1 MLNIAEGA
9 GRSSDVD
16 FGRFLNQAVTS
27 LAEVVAC
34 LDIALDEGYV
44 TAAVHTELLRE
55 GDLLGSQLISFS
67 ATVRKEARNQKF

>member
-44 TAAVHTELLRE
+44 TTIAHTELLRE
-55 GDLLGSQLISFS
+55 GELLGSQLIAFS
-67 ATVRKEARNQKF
+67 ATVRKKARSQKF